1 MGVTLASVAWAIR
14 ASYHCTLVSTPGQ
27 YVFGIYVLFNLTPI
41 SDWRVVTVMKQ
52 RKVDIDNFHENEKQV
67 RCDYAIGN
75 LVYVKNT
82 CIYLKLDYNNQVP
95 YIIIEDFTNGTV
107 RFQKGT
113 INE

>member
-1 MGVTLASVAWAIR
+1 M
-14 ASYHCTLVSTPGQ
+14 PGQ
-27 YVFGIYVLFNLTPI
+27 AVFGIDVLFNLTTI
-41 SDWRVVTVMKQ
+41 SDWRVVTVRKH
-52 RKVDIDNFHENEKQV
+52 RKVDIDNFHGKEKQV

-82 CIYLKLDYNNQVP
+82 CIYLKLDYKNQVP
-95 YIIIEDFTNGTV
+95 YIITEDFTNVTV